1 MGVGMQ
7 RLKNELVK
15 KENVLSQ
22 TSDDLETE
30 KSARRGLQ
38 QEVKRLKEQPSAST
52 VGRPWV

>member
-1 MGVGMQ
+1 MSVGMQ
-7 RLKNELVK
+7 QLRSELTI

-38 QEVKRLKEQPSAST
+38 QELKKFHEVAAT
-52 VGRPWV
+52 VCES